1 MKKEE
6 RCGEHPKTTKE
17 KGKYLDFIKQLNKEE
32 KREFLKIS
40 AWALRP
46 LINEKNKQIK
56 QNAILS
62 ISKSFKSKKHPITG
76 KFMKKKLTQE
86 DIIGVLNKSREE
98 VRRER
103 IVEEILKT
111 GRIKIDTNVI
121 RVCSECNKKYRILH
135 NEPTG
140 THSLVDAETSDITTE
155 LRITDD
161 VNEIFGEVKKRF
173 DEVKEKFNERRI
185 RRCPYTRL
193 SMCLMQVKEK
203 FNERRIRRL
212 YMLINNPKI
221 FREYFM
227 ANGDTRVN
235 IFNNKAISFYV
246 DPYLRGRHEIDKLF
260 PSRRRHIKRHHRNR
274 PGRNAHLSF
283 RTNKECIKRIDDMAK
298 KMAKKTG
305 KTSNAII
312 NEIIESETEKLL
324 NILNSIKEQYKIDF

>member
-6 RCGEHPKTTKE
+6 RSGEHPKTAKE

-98 VRRER
+98 VRREM

-121 RVCSECNKKYRILH
+121 KVCSECNKKYRLLH

-185 RRCPYTRL
+185 RRLC
-193 SMCLMQVKEK
+193 
-203 FNERRIRRL
+203 
-212 YMLINNPKI
+212 MLISNPKK
-221 FREYFM
+221 FKEYFM
-227 ANGDTRVN
+227 AKVDTQVHEYSKP
-235 IFNNKAISFYV
+235 FLFYL
-246 DPYLRGRHEIDKLF
+246 DTARSSSDYCDKLF
-260 PSRRRHIKRHHRNR
+260 PCQRRRFKRVGGNR
-274 PGRNAHLSF
+274 PGRNVGICSRMSGESLKA
-283 RTNKECIKRIDDMAK
+283 IDVMAK
-298 KMAKKTG
+298 EAG
-305 KTSNAII
+305 KTRSAFMYDVLD
-312 NEIIESETEKLL
+312 ERLK
-324 NILNSIKEQYKIDF
+324 KIMEMLK